1 MTAQRLWLSCLLAGA
16 LAPAAVAA
24 QPTDLD
30 ALNRIRAEALERS
43 QVMDLARDLTDGI
56 GPRLTGSPALRQ
68 AAEWARGR
76 LDGWGVAHARLEPFD
91 FGQGWS
97 FARCQVR
104 LLAPQV
110 APLVAL
116 PKAWTPGTAGA
127 VRGEAVRARLET
139 PEDFA
144 AQKGKLAGKI
154 VLLDGLR
161 AEQVPERGGFTP
173 PDFERYDAAR
183 LEELMKLDFRAPR
196 GEAWRERARKRY
208 QDAARLAEFLSAE
221 GALATVELSSRD
233 LGILRLGGESANR
246 DPARPRGVTGLVMA
260 AEPYQRIVRLL
271 ERGQRVEL
279 EVEVEASFLTDDPN
293 GYDVLA
299 EIPGGERG
307 REIVMAGAH
316 LDSWHAGTGATDD
329 GAGVAVV
336 LEAARILR
344 ALGVQPRRTIRFA
357 LWGGEE
363 QGLLGSSAYVEK
375 YVAKRPEPTDP
386 AERALP
392 RNLRAPT
399 WPLELEAE
407 HPRLSAYFNLDN
419 GGGRI
424 RGIYTQ
430 GNVAVAPV
438 FRSWLEP
445 LADLGATTVTNESTG
460 STDHV
465 PFDRVGI
472 PAFEFVQ
479 DPLDYFAHTHHS
491 DLDTFERLEREDLVQ
506 ASIVMAA
513 FLWDAAERD
522 GLLPRKPLPRAT
534 DGPAAEKQPA
544 PAAPGG
550 EKSPAPAAPA
560 GEGKPAPAGARSR

>member
-1 MTAQRLWLSCLLAGA
+1 VTRQGWLLCWLLAGPCLAHAA
-16 LAPAAVAA
+16 LA
-24 QPTDLD
+24 QPSDLD
-30 ALNRIRAEALERS
+30 ALNRIRAEELDRS
-43 QVMDLARDLTDGI
+43 QVMEIARELTDGI
-56 GPRLTGSPALRQ
+56 GPRLTGSPALRR

-76 LDGWGVAHARLEPFD
+76 LAGWGVANARLEPFE
-91 FGQGWS
+91 FGDGWQ
-97 FARCQVR
+97 FTRCEVR
-104 LLAPQV
+104 LLEPQV
-110 APLVAL
+110 ARLAAL

-127 VRGEAVRARLET
+127 VRGEAVRAKLET
-139 PEDFA
+139 PEDLE

-154 VLLDGLR
+154 VFLDGLR
-161 AEQVPERGGFTP
+161 SEQPAENGRFPI
-173 PDFERYDAAR
+173 PDFERYDKDR
-183 LEELMKLDFRAPR
+183 LEDLVQMDLREPR

-208 QDAARLAEFLSAE
+208 EQSARLAEFLKSE

-233 LGILRLGGESANR
+233 FGILRVGGESANR
-246 DPARPRGVTGLVMA
+246 DPARPRGVPGLVMA

-271 ERGQRVEL
+271 EQGERVEL
-279 EVEVEASFLTDDPN
+279 EVNVEASFLNDDMH

-299 EIPGGERG
+299 EIPGGDRG

-344 ALGVQPRRTIRFA
+344 GLGLTPRRTIRFA

-375 YVAKRPEPTDP
+375 YVATRPEPTDP
-386 AERALP
+386 AERELP
-392 RNLRAPT
+392 RSLRKPT
-399 WPLELEAE
+399 WPLRLEAE

-430 GNVAVAPV
+430 GNVAVAPI
-438 FRSWLEP
+438 FRAWLEP
-445 LADLGATTVTNESTG
+445 LADLGASTVTNESTG

-465 PFDRVGI
+465 PFDRVGV
-472 PAFEFVQ
+472 PAFQFVQ
-479 DPLDYFAHTHHS
+479 DPLDYATRTHHT
-491 DLDTFERLEREDLVQ
+491 DLDTYERLRREDLVQ

-513 FLWDAAERD
+513 FLWDAAQRD
-522 GLLPRKPLPRAT
+522 AMLPRKALPQAPPE
-534 DGPAAEKQPA
+534 PASPKSESR
-544 PAAPGG
+544 PAAPPA
-550 EKSPAPAAPA
+550 ERSPAASAVR
-560 GEGKPAPAGARSR
+560 GR

>member
-1 MTAQRLWLSCLLAGA
+1 MRAHRRIVCGVLAAA
-16 LAPAAVAA
+16 LVPAAAAA

-30 ALNRIRAEALERS
+30 ALQRIRAEALERS
-43 QVMDLARDLTDGI
+43 QVMELARELTDGI
-56 GPRLTGSPALRQ
+56 GARLTGSPALRR

-76 LDGWGVAHARLEPFD
+76 LEGWGVARARLEPFD
-91 FGQGWS
+91 FGEGWS
-97 FARCQVR
+97 SSRCEVR
-104 LLAPQV
+104 LLTPQV
-110 APLVAL
+110 TQLAAL

-139 PEDFA
+139 PEDFE
-144 AQKGKLAGKI
+144 AQKGKLAGK
-154 VLLDGLR
+154 VVFLDALR
-161 AEQVPERGGFTP
+161 SEQPPERAPFP
-173 PDFERYDAAR
+173 VPDFERYDAER
-183 LEELMKLDFRAPR
+183 LEELVQLDFHAPR
-196 GEAWRERARKRY
+196 GELWRERARERY
-208 QDAARLAEFLSAE
+208 EQAARRAEFLKSE
-221 GALATVELSSRD
+221 GALASVELSSRD
-233 LGILRLGGESANR
+233 LGILRVGGESANR
-246 DPARPRGVTGLVMA
+246 DPLRPRGVPGLVMA

-271 ERGQRVEL
+271 EHGERVEL
-279 EVEVEASFLTDDPN
+279 ELDVEASFLADDPH

-299 EIPGGERG
+299 EIPGGDRG

-344 ALGVQPRRTIRFA
+344 ALGAAPRRTIRFA

-375 YVAKRPEPTDP
+375 YVAGRPEPTDP

-392 RNLRAPT
+392 RNLRKPT
-399 WPLELEAE
+399 WPLELKPE
-407 HPRLSAYFNLDN
+407 HARISAYFNLDN

-430 GNVAVAPV
+430 GNVAAAPV

-445 LADLGATTVTNESTG
+445 LADLGATTVTNEGTG

-465 PFDRVGI
+465 PFDRVGV
-472 PAFEFVQ
+472 PAFQFVQ
-479 DPLDYFAHTHHS
+479 DPLDYFEHTHHS
-491 DLDTFERLEREDLVQ
+491 NLDTFERLEREDLVQ

-513 FLWDAAERD
+513 FLWDAAQRD
-522 GLLPRKPLPRAT
+522 GMLPRKPLPRAPQE
-534 DGPAAEKQPA
+534 PAAPAGEKGPA
-544 PAAPGG
+544 PAAPALQQG
-550 EKSPAPAAPA
+550 PAPAAPA
-560 GEGKPAPAGARSR
+560 GGRPR